1 MGSGENWVG
10 YHVAVHLSLHKLF
23 KRRSRPVP
31 GVLMLDQPS
40 QAHYP
45 PERDVGCRI
54 DGLGDEDQAA
64 VRKLFL
70 LLDQYCTELQAGMQ
84 VIVADHVELVDSWF
98 QEAIADVGATVLLL
112 FPHHG
117 YRNGPKPR
125 KGETGAPEVP
135 CRSRT

>member
-1 MGSGENWVG
+1 M
-10 YHVAVHLSLHKLF
+10 KI
-23 KRRSRPVP
+23 RPLCASSSCSWTNTAP
-31 GVLMLDQPS
+31 N
-40 QAHYP
+40 
-45 PERDVGCRI
+45 
-54 DGLGDEDQAA
+54 
-64 VRKLFL
+64 F
-70 LLDQYCTELQAGMQ
+70 QAGMQ